1 MGENILDKI
10 TLKSLILDLRAE
22 GKSFQDISDILDTN
36 YSVKKSR
43 QAICAMYNRLTS
55 DKAISKNAD
64 ELLRTSDIL
73 NYKAI
78 GLSTEQ
84 IRKIISVNGYEAT
97 SYYIEDTIRQNNS
110 YSKRILNEQVE
121 KVANILK
128 RNGDYDDMITE
139 LSYKN
144 EKPTSALI
152 KEVVRLAS
160 SEILESRAL
169 DIMVKVINIT
179 DDTSIIRAINKKH
192 NFKVTLK
199 EVSTAMN
206 NIGNRNK

>member
-206 NIGNRNK
+206 NIGNMNK

>member
-1 MGENILDKI
+1 MKILDKI
-10 TLKSLILDLRAE
+10 TLRSLILDLRAE
-22 GKSFQDISDILDTN
+22 GKSFQDISNILEN
-36 YSVKKSR
+36 EYSIKKSR

-55 DKAISKNAD
+55 DTALNKNAD

-84 IRKIISVNGYEAT
+84 IRRIISANGYEAT
-97 SYYIEDTIRQNNS
+97 SYYIEDIIKQNTS
-110 YSKRILNEQVE
+110 YSKRILAEQVA
-121 KVANILK
+121 KVADILR
-128 RNGDYDDMITE
+128 RNGDYDAMIMA

-144 EKPTSALI
+144 EKPTQSLI

-160 SEILESRAL
+160 SEILKSRAIDL
-169 DIMVKVINIT
+169 MVKVINIT
-179 DDTSIIRAINKKH
+179 DDTSIIRSLNKTH
-192 NFKVTLK
+192 NFKISLK

-206 NIGNRNK
+206 NIGNKSK